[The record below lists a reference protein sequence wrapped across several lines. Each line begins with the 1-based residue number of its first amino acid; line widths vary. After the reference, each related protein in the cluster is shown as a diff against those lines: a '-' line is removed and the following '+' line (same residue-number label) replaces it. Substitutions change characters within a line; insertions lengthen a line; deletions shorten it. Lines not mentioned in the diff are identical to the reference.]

1 MTLTLLRYLA
11 EQWLKDIELFS
22 RLVVQRP
29 LYAYQLAPARAI
41 VESVLKRRGLE
52 FAVMFPRQA
61 GKNETQAQVE
71 AYLLN
76 VFQHVP
82 GMQIVQAQPTFKP
95 QAQNAMERLK
105 RALTNDWNEGLWKHA
120 PDYMVRLGEAR
131 CTFYSAEPHA
141 NVVGATANLLLM
153 CDEAQEVQAD
163 VWERK
168 FVPMAVSANATIV
181 HWGTAW
187 TRRTLLAQR
196 LRQLRGQEALDGI
209 RRVFVVSHEEVAQA
223 NPHYAEAV
231 RRHVARMG
239 RQHPLI
245 KTQYFNEELEEEGG
259 LFPPERRAKMQGAHP
274 PLDAPRLLVA
284 PRLVPGDSSAPPVFQ
299 TYALLLD
306 VGGEDLIGEQLGF
319 AGEGWETPRSRR
331 ERYDG
336 RRDATALTIVE
347 VDLST
352 LADPLLAAPTYRA
365 VHRRQWVGVPHV
377 TLMVELRALIDLWQP
392 AYVLADVSGVGHGLG
407 SILAAY
413 LKHRPGAFRPVAFN
427 ATTKSEIGWGFLA
440 VCDTGRWQE
449 WREAGVGS
457 QMSEVGS
464 QRAEVGSQMLEVG
477 SQRVDDEAPF
487 RHPASGLQS
496 LFWRQLAHVQFEI
509 RPGARRAIAWGVPD
523 GTHDPET
530 SGYLHDDLV
539 ISAALCARL
548 DGLPWHAA
556 TGPGVILAA
565 ADPLEELSK
574 GF

>member
-11 EQWLKDIELFS
+11 EQWLKDIDLFS
-22 RLVVQRP
+22 RMVVRKP

-41 VESVLKRRGLE
+41 VESVLKRQGLE

-76 VFQHVP
+76 VFQHMP
-82 GMQIVQAQPTFKP
+82 GMQIVQAQPTFRP
-95 QAQNAMERLK
+95 QAQNAMRRLERV
-105 RALTNDWNEGLWKHA
+105 LTNDWNEGLWKRG
-120 PDYMVRLGEAR
+120 PEYMVRLGEAM
-131 CTFYSAEPHA
+131 CTFYSAGPHA

-153 CDEAQEVQAD
+153 CDEAQEVRPD

-187 TRRTLLAQR
+187 TSRTLLAQM
-196 LRQLRGQEALDGI
+196 LRQLRGQEARDGI
-209 RRVFVVSHEEVAQA
+209 RRVFVVSHEQVAA
-223 NPHYAEAV
+223 ENADYAEAV

-245 KTQYFNEELEEEGG
+245 KTQYFNEELDEEGG
-259 LFPPERRAKMQGAHP
+259 LFPPERRAKMQGTHP
-274 PLDAPRLLVA
+274 PLAAPRPLPQPA
-284 PRLVPGDSSAPPVFQ
+284 GGPSAPQLFH
-299 TYALLLD
+299 TYTFLLD
-306 VGGEDLIGEQLGF
+306 VGGEDLIGRQLGF
-319 AGEGWETPRSRR
+319 AGDDWDAPRPRR
-331 ERYDG
+331 ERFDG

-377 TLMVELRALIDLWQP
+377 TLVVELRALIDRWQP

-407 SILAAY
+407 SFLYSY
-413 LKHRPGAFRPVAFN
+413 LEPRPGVFQPITFN
-427 ATTKSEIGWGFLA
+427 AVAKSEIGWGFLA

-449 WREAGVGS
+449 VA
-457 QMSEVGS
+457 
-464 QRAEVGSQMLEVG
+464 
-477 SQRVDDEAPF
+477 AP
-487 RHPASGLQS
+487 PGDPLADSPVMQLTA
-496 LFWRQLAHVQFEI
+496 LFWRQLAHVQYEI
-509 RPGARRAIAWGVPD
+509 RPGAARAIAWGVPD
-523 GTHDPET
+523 GTRDPET
-530 SGYLHDDLV
+530 GGYLHDDLV

-548 DGLPWHAA
+548 DRLPWHVP
-556 TGPGVILAA
+556 TGPGVILPA
-565 ADPLEELSK
+565 ADPLDELSK